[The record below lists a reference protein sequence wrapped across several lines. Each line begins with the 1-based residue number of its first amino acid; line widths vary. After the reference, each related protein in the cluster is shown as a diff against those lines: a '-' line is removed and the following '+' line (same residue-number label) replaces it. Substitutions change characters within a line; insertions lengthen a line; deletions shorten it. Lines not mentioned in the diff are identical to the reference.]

1 MSKKRTDNTMGKLLS
16 ARRDTWACVVYPRI
30 DVDDDYLTRSLQ
42 IADYIMGGSQ
52 DMDEDADALEKRF
65 HVGDLEGKAYDT
77 FISRI
82 KAAGGDNVAFMMH
95 NKDVHQVDGKY
106 LYKKTHIH
114 VIKRFEK
121 AVSAKYAAEWLR
133 RSVGDCITDT
143 DYKAFRPVEDLR
155 AALDYLYHKGAPLDD
170 YDDNGKYG
178 YCPDDVGM
186 IGRVL
191 PIGYADFMA
200 LVFECGGFVE
210 LSQIC
215 RESEEMARMLVK
227 HCYFARLFYS
237 AAKEGD

>member
-1 MSKKRTDNTMGKLLS
+1 MSKKRTDNTMGKLLT

-30 DVDDDYLTRSLQ
+30 DVDDDYLTSSLAL
-42 IADYIMGGSQ
+42 ADYYLNNTNDDDFLSYV
-52 DMDEDADALEKRF
+52 DKRSN
-65 HVGDLEGKAYDT
+65 VGALEGKAYDT

-82 KAAGGDNVAFMMH
+82 KAAGGDNIAFMMH
-95 NKDVHQVDGKY
+95 NKDVHNVDGKY

-210 LSQIC
+210 LSQRC

-227 HCYFARLFYS
+227 HCYFARSFYS